1 MSTAKPHF
9 TIKNRFQK
17 LSEQK
22 GIFYKDILSKKILK
36 DICKRITGS
45 TDYSVQFDDDVN
57 EGRLATLEFKGSIYY
72 ISFSESD
79 SIQGRNYFFQSFPTA
94 LVKYHQET
102 NPNKN
107 IFFYFLASDGK
118 IETSYFT
125 FMYRLMKTAGT
136 NFLNE
141 DEHLTNPIVPFNSVA
156 DIIVQRD
163 LNRGKNRGNLSTYVT
178 TDEDNILQIFGKTY
192 GANKYETT
200 LLCLAAHEITDNPIE
215 LYEIQEGNLRKLPKE
230 ARDVII
236 NLGITVITSDLI
248 IERDKEAFKENDSLR
263 SPTYILNLLKKLGDK
278 KCSMCDCEVPQII
291 HGAHIYPVAT
301 IKKVTNINQ
310 DGKLKLAID
319 GDNGI
324 WLCNNHHKLFDL
336 NILYVASNGRLK
348 QKRKIELKHEQY
360 IKGITIARQLHTD
373 ILTPT
378 FIDYLDKRN
387 KNLNA
392 KEYSFVV

>member
-1 MSTAKPHF
+1 MAKPHF
-9 TIKNRFQK
+9 IINNIFQK
-17 LSEQK
+17 LSKKK
-22 GIFYKDILSKKILK
+22 GIYYKNILPKKILK
-36 DICKRITGS
+36 DVCERITGR
-45 TDYSVQFDDDVN
+45 TDYSVQFVDDVN
-57 EGRLATLEFKGSIYY
+57 DGRLATLEYKDTINY
-72 ISFSESD
+72 ISFSESNTV
-79 SIQGRNYFFQSFPTA
+79 QGRNYFFQSFPTA
-94 LVKYHQET
+94 LVKFHQEA
-102 NPNKN
+102 NHNKK
-107 IFFYFLASDGK
+107 IFFYFLAFDGK

-141 DEHLTNPIVPFNSVA
+141 DEHLAKPIVPFNSVA
-156 DIIVQRD
+156 DIIAQRD

-178 TDEDNILQIFGKTY
+178 TDEDNTLQIFGKTY

-200 LLCLAAHEITDNPIE
+200 LLCLAIHEITDNPIE
-215 LYEIQEGNLRKLPKE
+215 LYEIQEGNLRKLPKD

-236 NLGITVITSDLI
+236 KLGITVITSDLI
-248 IERDKEAFKENDSLR
+248 IERDKEAYENDSLR

-278 KCSMCDCEVPQII
+278 KCSLCDCEIPQII

-310 DGKLKLAID
+310 DKKLRLAID
-319 GDNGI
+319 GDNGV

-336 NILYVASNGRLK
+336 NILYIASDGRLK
-348 QKRKIELKHEQY
+348 QKRKIELKHEDY
-360 IKGITIARQLHTD
+360 IKGITTDRQLHTD

-387 KNLNA
+387 KNLDA